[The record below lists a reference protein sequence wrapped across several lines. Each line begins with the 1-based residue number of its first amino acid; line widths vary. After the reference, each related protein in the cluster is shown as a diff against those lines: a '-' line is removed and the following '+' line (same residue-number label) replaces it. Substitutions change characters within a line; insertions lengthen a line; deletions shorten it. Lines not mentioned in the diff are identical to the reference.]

1 MAQFKIKIPT
11 SLYISKNTKTSP
23 NGEAIVLKNLIPTTS
38 GGIKLRKG
46 HKNLGF
52 DEIDFIATY
61 KNSNSLLLF
70 SKNNGLKILN
80 AKYMIVY
87 ENLEFKDVPINYIET
102 NERLLLFFENSNVQ
116 EIFYHDGT
124 FSIEEVKFNN
134 NQGMIFYK
142 AVRYRERLYFVQ
154 KDSNILYYPGVLAYK
169 GALKAFDVTN
179 IFNAKGVVIN
189 IDLLGYQ
196 AGSEVFSNLVVIFN
210 SGDILL
216 FDGVDPDSTTD
227 WKATRKISTNLTIYK
242 QSINYASNLL
252 LITSNG
258 LLDIQN
264 VIATNDVANATNL
277 LIPIQEVIKFER
289 SKIFIHKEYIIITQ
303 SYSNDIYFFDTRLKC
318 FFSITNYKFNFVE
331 TFNDKLIFL
340 EASGIVYEAF
350 QSKNDDGNAIIGE
363 VATSWVDLETHN
375 NKRITF
381 INCGMFYG
389 SGDYNIS
396 TGVYN
401 NNNITKGTMKKLPN
415 VAPNLPK
422 WSDITPTWKQTE
434 KLWFGNTLGV
444 YKSIK
449 FSKMGFG
456 RNFSFYFKIES
467 NNVDSFELQDM
478 SIDYD
483 IAKN

>member
-1 MAQFKIKIPT
+1 MAQFKIQIPN

-23 NGEAIVLKNLIPTTS
+23 NGEAIIMKNFIPALS
-38 GGIKLRKG
+38 GGIRLRKG

-52 DEIDFIATY
+52 DGVDFIATY
-61 KNSNSLLLF
+61 KNSNSLILF
-70 SKNNGLKILN
+70 SRGNGLKILN

-87 ENLEFKDVPINYIET
+87 ENLEFKDVPINYIEA

-116 EIFYHDGT
+116 EIFFHDDT

-142 AVRYRERLYFVQ
+142 AVSYRERLYFVQ

-169 GALKAFDVTN
+169 GALKTFDVTN
-179 IFNAKGVVIN
+179 IFGAKGFVIN

-196 AGSEVFSNLVVIFN
+196 SGSEVFSNLVVIFN

-227 WKATRKISTNLTIYK
+227 WKATRKISTNLTVYK

-264 VIATNDVANATNL
+264 AIATNDVANATNL
-277 LIPIQEVIKFER
+277 LIPIQEAIKFER

-303 SYSNDIYFFDTRLKC
+303 LYSSDVYFFDTRLKC
-318 FFSITNYKFNFVE
+318 FFSITNFKFNFVE

-340 EASGIVYEAF
+340 EASGSVYEAF
-350 QSKNDDGNAIIGE
+350 QSKNDDGEVITGE
-363 VATSWVDLETHN
+363 IATSWVDLETSN

-381 INCGMFYG
+381 INCGLFYG
-389 SGDYNIS
+389 LGDYNIS
-396 TGVYN
+396 TGIYN
-401 NNNITKGTMKKLPN
+401 NNNITKSVMKKLPTI
-415 VAPNLPK
+415 APNLPR
-422 WSDITPTWKQTE
+422 WNDITPTWKQTE

-478 SIDYD
+478 SIDFD